1 VIFLVQLTAPFRV
14 LLSKLLYNQIMLLK
28 VVSYN
33 LHKGRTV
40 YGSQLEFEGL
50 KDLLSRE
57 SFDIALVQEVLGN
70 HNDNTD
76 YKHQMEKLADMK
88 WHEYAFAKNSVVSN
102 FDHGNSIL
110 SKFPIL
116 EEKILDLTLHKREK
130 RSMILTTIDLGFTHL
145 TCLCTHLN
153 LLHKHRLLQAKM
165 ILEFLKEH
173 VDPTSPVIFGGDF
186 NDWDGSLTKL
196 LIDEGGFSPPG
207 TNLSNKTFPSFFP
220 LLSLDKI
227 LIKNMTFIES
237 SIGEVKH
244 YKKYSDHLPLFYT
257 VDIPS

>member
-1 VIFLVQLTAPFRV
+1 MKSA
-14 LLSKLLYNQIMLLK
+14 YNEIMLLK
-28 VVSYN
+28 IVSYN

-40 YGSQLEFEGL
+40 YGSNLEFKGL

-57 SFDIALVQEVLGN
+57 SFDIALVQEVLG
-70 HNDNTD
+70 HNSKNAD
-76 YKHQMEKLADMK
+76 YEHQMERLADMK

-116 EEKILDLTLHKREK
+116 EEKVLDLTLHKREK

-153 LLHKHRLLQAKM
+153 LLHKHRLEQAKL
-165 ILEFLKEH
+165 ILEFMSKH
-173 VDPTSPVIFGGDF
+173 VDRRSPVIFGGDF
-186 NDWDGSLTKL
+186 NDWDGSLTEL
-196 LIDEGGFSPPG
+196 FIDQGGFSPPP
-207 TNLSNKTFPSFFP
+207 TSLRLKTFPSFFP
-220 LLSLDKI
+220 FLSLDRI
-227 LIKNMTFIES
+227 LIKNMTFLES